1 MHEIADLQN
10 PILGSPSKTLVVI
23 SHYDKRPI
31 KNLFRLLKSMVDHDA
46 EITFDVCVV
55 VNQESGRPVD
65 LPSLPFRAT
74 VLYRQ
79 NVGMN
84 IGSWNHGWRENVGY
98 EHYIF
103 LQDECIIRRTG
114 WLKGLVQCLKTP
126 GTGMV
131 GECVNYRWSKP
142 WNELIDEDIDNSSD
156 PGARKFADRAR
167 FCLDFIRSRNIPA
180 GDSAR
185 HLRSLVWGFSSDT
198 LKALKE
204 FPLGSNYD
212 ECVAAEIAVSR
223 QVENMGLTITQ
234 AHRFPFYYVVHSQ
247 WVNTY
252 PGFSASLS
260 YEDWTRKQFTLPS
273 FPFLSFVGKGDSAS
287 RLEQLV
293 KRAATERG
301 LFDGGVIPVPRD
313 GFIALLTIFIERSPL
328 DRELAIT
335 TLTWC
340 LQSSPHI
347 DVLLVAK
354 DKFLLDKT
362 RDWMSRRENDQFS
375 KVNLILL
382 SEWSSLDLSQYQFL
396 VFARPGDQFHPST
409 AASLVLL
416 DNSEQ
421 PDIIVWNEL
430 RSKRAEPGG
439 WLQYQPKLEPLTICA
454 SAHIGLAFAVR
465 PSRIR
470 EFPYDF
476 VDDLVN
482 NDCHLF
488 HIWLSQCAAT
498 NWSTHPEFLT
508 SRMAVESDI
517 STVERSKKSYDAY
530 RTNYRR
536 IIESSGNYEVF
547 PDQNGHRGSPLVP
560 VRRAQSISAVVSF
573 RDRSQETITCLKSLV
588 NQKTTGHLEVI
599 LINNLSS
606 ERPLSLVQDAAELL
620 RQQGAD
626 IKIFDYESPFNH
638 SRQTNLGVK
647 LSSGEVLFFFN
658 NDAELLES
666 GVLEELAA
674 WALVPNIGTVGC
686 QMLGDRDQLECAG
699 IRLRPND
706 SGLHTSPVEESKETS
721 FRSRVREVFANTFA
735 CAAIAR
741 TTFEKVG
748 SLNETEFP
756 NGYNDIEYCLRTKRQ
771 KFVNLYVGHRQVRH
785 TPGTSRGRCDESFQK
800 VLLRTRYPELS
811 TDRLFQLS
819 CEWRSE
825 EMIRSNGS
833 ASVEATNWSGAAEMP
848 PVGMEAPP
856 VGMKDALKVLNKAMI
871 WWVQRRI
878 LS

>member
-1 MHEIADLQN
+1 MHEISDFQN
-10 PILGSPSKTLVVI
+10 PVVKRTHDFVNPSNTLIVI

-31 KNLFRLLKSMVDHDA
+31 RNLFRLLKSMVDHDA
-46 EITFDVCVV
+46 ETAFDVCVV
-55 VNQESGRPVD
+55 VNQESGRPVE
-65 LPSLPFRAT
+65 LPSLPFQAT

-84 IGSWNHGWRENVGY
+84 IGSWNHGWLENTGY

-103 LQDECIIRRTG
+103 LQDECIIRRNG
-114 WLKGLVQCLKTP
+114 WLAGLIHCLKTP

-142 WNELIDEDIDNSSD
+142 WNELIAESVGDALD
-156 PGARKFADRAR
+156 PNAGKFADRAR

-185 HLRSLVWGFSSDT
+185 HLRSLVWGFSRET
-198 LKALKE
+198 LLALKE
-204 FPLGSNYD
+204 FPLGNTYD

-223 QVENMGLTITQ
+223 QVENMGLTIKQ

-247 WVNTY
+247 WINTY
-252 PGFSASLS
+252 PGYSASLS
-260 YEDWTRKQFTLPS
+260 YEDWTRKQFALPS
-273 FPFLSFVGKGDSAS
+273 FPFLTFVGKGDSAS

-301 LFDGGVIPVPRD
+301 LFDGGVIPVPHD
-313 GFIALLTIFIERSPL
+313 GFIALLTVFIERSPL
-328 DRELAIT
+328 DRDLAIT

-340 LQSSPHI
+340 LQSSPYI

-362 RDWMSRRENDQFS
+362 RDWMAKPENDQFS
-375 KVNLILL
+375 RINLILL
-382 SEWSSLDLSQYQFL
+382 SEWSSMDLKQYRFL

-409 AASLVLL
+409 ASTLAFL
-416 DNSEQ
+416 DKSEQ
-421 PDIIVWNEL
+421 PDIVVWNEL
-430 RSKRAEPGG
+430 RCKRAEPGA
-439 WLQYQPKLEPLTICA
+439 WLQHQPRLEPFTIRA

-470 EFPYDF
+470 DFPYDF
-476 VDDLVN
+476 VDDLVS

-488 HIWLSQCAAT
+488 HIWLSQCAT
-498 NWSTHPEFLT
+498 NWTTHPEFLT
-508 SRMAVESDI
+508 SRMAVDSDI
-517 STVERSKKSYDAY
+517 SPVDRSQKSYDAY
-530 RTNYRR
+530 RTNYRK
-536 IIESSGNYEVF
+536 IIESCGNYEVL
-547 PDQNGHRGSPLVP
+547 PNQNKRRGGPLVP
-560 VRRAQSISAVVSF
+560 IRKAKSISAVISF
-573 RDRSQETITCLKSLV
+573 RDRARETITCLKSLLG
-588 NQKTTGHLEVI
+588 QKVTGHLEVI

-606 ERPLSLVQDAAELL
+606 EPSLGMVQDAAELL

-638 SRQTNLGVK
+638 SRQTNMGVT
-647 LSSGEVLFFFN
+647 LSSGEVLLVLN

-674 WALVPNIGTVGC
+674 WALVPDVGTVGC
-686 QMLGDRDQLECAG
+686 QMLGDRDQLESAG

-706 SGLHTSPVEESKETS
+706 LGLHTSPVEESKETP
-721 FRSRVREVFANTFA
+721 FRNQVREVFANTFA

-748 SLNETEFP
+748 WLNEIEFP
-756 NGYNDIEYCLRTKRQ
+756 NGYNDIEYCIRTKRQ
-771 KFVNLYVGHRQVRH
+771 EFVNLYIGHLQVRH
-785 TPGTSRGRCDESFQK
+785 TPGTSRGRCDETFQK
-800 VLLRTRYPELS
+800 ILLRSRYPELS

-819 CEWRSE
+819 CEWMSE
-825 EMIRSNGS
+825 EMIRS
-833 ASVEATNWSGAAEMP
+833 SVEAQNWSGTVEMP
-848 PVGMEAPP
+848 PI
-856 VGMKDALKVLNKAMI
+856 GMKDALKVLNKAMI